1 MQENQPNFQFEWV
14 ETGDGS
20 PSVRLWKEEQP
31 PECMHHSGG
40 ALSESLYIYGEA
52 FEKAME
58 FAPKGSP
65 IRVLSLGLGLGYNEM
80 IATALAEKS
89 ERTSDLYIDSFESED
104 FLTQSLQGW
113 LNEQVGNADWSNVY
127 GKILD
132 LLSKSIDLPATK
144 LRSALADLKID
155 GRWNMNGSLTEETKI
170 EKPYSCIFFDAFSSG
185 ATPEL
190 WGEEFITELL
200 KRATNKSCVL
210 STYAATGNLKR
221 ALKANG
227 FEVELRKGFQGK
239 RHSIWATRSLYTFTL
254 P

>member
-20 PSVRLWKEEQP
+20 PSVRLWKAEQP

-52 FEKAME
+52 FEKAMD
-58 FAPKGSP
+58 FIPKDSP

-80 IATALAEKS
+80 IATALAEKA
-89 ERTSDLYIDSFESED
+89 ERNHDLFIDSFESED
-104 FLTQSLQGW
+104 FLNRSLQDW
-113 LNEQVGNADWSNVY
+113 LELQVGHADWSNVY
-127 GKILD
+127 GKILE
-132 LLSKSIDLPATK
+132 LLSKSVELPADRLK
-144 LRSALADLKID
+144 NALADLKID
-155 GRWNMNGSLTEETKI
+155 GRWNMNGSLTEETKV
-170 EKPYSCIFFDAFSSG
+170 ENAYSCIFFDAFSSG

-190 WGEEFITELL
+190 WGEEFITEFLN
-200 KRATNKSCVL
+200 RAANTSCVL

-227 FEVELRKGFQGK
+227 FQVELRKGFQGK
-239 RHSIWATRSLYTFTL
+239 RHSIWATRSL
-254 P
+254 